1 MHWQVCGEALSLTHR
16 RVFSPVTPLSAVQA
30 CSADVAKHCT
40 HVVPGNGRVHAC
52 LRKNEGKLSQQCK
65 QQVETAE
72 AREHQEV
79 SLNPIIRE

>member
-1 MHWQVCGEALSLTHR
+1 MRHGHE
-16 RVFSPVTPLSAVQA
+16 
-30 CSADVAKHCT
+30 K
-40 HVVPGNGRVHAC
+40 
-52 LRKNEGKLSQQCK
+52 SQQCK